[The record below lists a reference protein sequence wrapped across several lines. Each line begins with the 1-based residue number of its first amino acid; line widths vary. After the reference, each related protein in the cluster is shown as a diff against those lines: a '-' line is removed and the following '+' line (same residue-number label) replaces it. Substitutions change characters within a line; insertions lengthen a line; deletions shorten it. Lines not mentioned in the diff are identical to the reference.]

1 MKTLLIKAVV
11 LTDGE
16 HYLIHGNDN
25 TSSEEM
31 FKATAPIWTFD
42 PSKET
47 AHFVELTVH
56 VPEWEKPHVE
66 EVKEHYHQYDGYDEL
81 TLAGPDPRMSL
92 TLDDLK
98 SK

>member
-1 MKTLLIKAVV
+1 MRTLLIRAVV

-16 HYLIHGNDN
+16 KYLVHGSD
-25 TSSEEM
+25 SETPQEM
-31 FKATAPIWTFD
+31 FKAMQPIWDFD
-42 PSKET
+42 PRRET

-56 VPEWEKPHVE
+56 VPEWEKPWVAEAREYKH
-66 EVKEHYHQYDGYDEL
+66 YDGHDEL

-92 TLDDLK
+92 TLHDLHI

>member
-16 HYLIHGNDN
+16 HYLIHGTD
-25 TSSEEM
+25 SESPEEM
-31 FKATAPIWTFD
+31 FKAMFPIWTFD

-47 AHFVELTVH
+47 AHFVELSVNL
-56 VPEWEKPHVE
+56 PELEKPHVT
-66 EVKEHYHQYDGYDEL
+66 EVEGQYKHYNGADEL
-81 TLAGPDPRMSL
+81 VLDNRMSL
-92 TLDDLK
+92 TLNDLRI

>member
-16 HYLIHGNDN
+16 HYLIHGSD
-25 TSSEEM
+25 SESPEDM
-31 FKATAPIWTFD
+31 FKAMAPIWAFD

-47 AHFVELTVH
+47 VHFVELSVNL
-56 VPEWEKPHVE
+56 PELEKPHVT
-66 EVKEHYHQYDGYDEL
+66 EVEGQYKHYNGADEL
-81 TLAGPDPRMSL
+81 VLDNRMSL
-92 TLDDLK
+92 TLHDLHI